1 MANSTIILSNQPQ
14 MSYTGEKSRGDGFYG
29 FADGL
34 HTVSFHVTNFTGR
47 IYLQATLVENPT
59 EADWFFIQLQQD
71 TLHIEWD
78 NESETLG
85 TSFIGNFVYIRAV
98 VDRSYLM
105 DQNYS
110 PSVHG
115 LVDKVVLMI

>member
-14 MSYTGEKSRGDGFYG
+14 MSYTGDKARGDGFYG

-47 IYLQATLVENPT
+47 IWLQATLMEQPT
-59 EADWFFIQLQQD
+59 EDDWFYIQLQPDQ
-71 TLHIEWD
+71 LYIEWD

-85 TSFIGNFVYIRAV
+85 TSFIGNFVYVRAE

-105 DQNYS
+105 DQNYNS
-110 PSVHG
+110 SVHG